1 MTKKVKKEKKEKM
14 RGKKGGGGVHMFI
27 EIPFPFLAYKHDVI
41 FLFSVPECYI
51 LTCTNNHQNPDSIVN
66 YTAAQICIF

>member
-1 MTKKVKKEKKEKM
+1 
-14 RGKKGGGGVHMFI
+14 MFI